1 MDPDMNKYDTEHP
14 VTAHPKMT
22 QAEWEEIY
30 RAAWDI
36 YYTPEHL
43 ERIMRRAGATG
54 INLSS
59 LAGTLLHFSQFTAIE
74 NVHPLQGGI
83 FRLKFRRDR
92 RPTFA
97 IEPMWVFYPRYLWDT
112 AGKLVRVARAARHL
126 YGLAKTI
133 KADPRKAAYMD
144 QALSPAVEDDLD
156 SLELFNQS
164 DAARNAVLHER
175 HVRELTAVVP

>member
-1 MDPDMNKYDTEHP
+1 MDPDMNKYDTEHA

-22 QAEWEEIY
+22 TAQWEEIY

-59 LAGTLLHFSQFTAIE
+59 LAGTLLHFSQFTAVE

-83 FRLKFRRDR
+83 FRLKFRLDR

-97 IEPMWVFYPRYLWDT
+97 IEPMWTFYPRYLGDL
-112 AGKLVRVARAARHL
+112 AGKIVRATRAARHL

-133 KADPRKAAYMD
+133 KADPRKKAYMD
-144 QALSPAVEDDLD
+144 QALSPVDDDDFDL
-156 SLELFNQS
+156 
-164 DAARNAVLHER
+164 A
-175 HVRELTAVVP
+175 